1 VSDGAPGT
9 PVWAEA
15 PIQPGTHRR
24 QRVVVAMSGG
34 VDSAVAAL
42 LLQRQGY
49 EVVGV
54 TMQVWP
60 RDEGDRSCCGLS
72 ALEDARRVAWKLEIP
87 HYVLDFREEFE
98 DRVIGYFCREYLAG
112 RTPNPCIACNR
123 YIKFETLQG
132 RALGLGADYL
142 ATGHYARIVRGD
154 DGKFLLCMGVD
165 RSKDQTY
172 VLYQATQQ
180 QLQRTLFP
188 LGDYHKREVRQIAL
202 QAGLPVAEKAESQE
216 ICFISDRG
224 YADFVAE
231 RTGSMGT
238 GSMGSEGLIRYTDG
252 DVLGRHRGIWR
263 YTIGQRRGL
272 GLAAAPGA
280 RQGHG
285 AGERSPLYVTR
296 IDPETN
302 TVWVGTEQELYGSS
316 LIAGDVNYISGTP
329 LGPQAVRA
337 KIRYKA
343 PQVEATAA
351 ADGRDRLRV
360 DFQAPQKAIT
370 PGQAVVLYDG
380 DVVLGGGTILQ
391 VVE

>member
-1 VSDGAPGT
+1 MSGGAPPRPG
-9 PVWAEA
+9 ACRA
-15 PIQPGTHRR
+15 P
-24 QRVVVAMSGG
+24 RVVVAMSGG

-60 RDEGDRSCCGLS
+60 RDQGDRSCCGLS
-72 ALEDARRVAWKLEIP
+72 ALEDARRVAWQLEIP

-98 DRVIGYFCREYLAG
+98 GRVIAYFCEEYRAG

-123 YIKFETLQG
+123 YIKFGTLLD
-132 RALGLGADYL
+132 RSLGLGADYL
-142 ATGHYARIVRGD
+142 ATGHYARAGRGAG
-154 DGKFLLCMGVD
+154 GKFMLSMGVD

-172 VLYQATQQ
+172 ALYQATQQ
-180 QLQRTLFP
+180 QLRHTLFP
-188 LGDYHKREVRQIAL
+188 LGDYHKREVREIAS
-202 QAGLPVAEKAESQE
+202 QAKLPVAEKAESQE
-216 ICFISDRG
+216 ICFVSGRG

-231 RTGSMGT
+231 RTGSMGP
-238 GSMGSEGLIRYTDG
+238 GGLIRHRDG
-252 DVLGRHRGIWR
+252 EILGRHRGIWR
-263 YTIGQRRGL
+263 YTVGQRRGL

-280 RQGHG
+280 RYGDG
-285 AGERSPLYVTR
+285 AGARPPLYVTR

-302 TVWVGTEQELYGSS
+302 TVWVGTEQDLFGSS
-316 LIAGDVNYISGTP
+316 LIAGDVNYISGVP
-329 LGPQAVRA
+329 FERPRAVRA
-337 KIRYKA
+337 KIRYRA

-351 ADGRDRLRV
+351 AAGEDRLRV
-360 DFQAPQKAIT
+360 DFLAPQKAIT

-391 VVE
+391 AGK